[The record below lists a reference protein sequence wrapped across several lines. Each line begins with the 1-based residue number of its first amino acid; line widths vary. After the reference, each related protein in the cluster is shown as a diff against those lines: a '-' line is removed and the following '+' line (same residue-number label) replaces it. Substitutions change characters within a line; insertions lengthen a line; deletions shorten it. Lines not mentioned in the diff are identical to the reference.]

1 MGNET
6 QEWMLEVDGD
16 GLEPFD
22 ESLLKSLGDEEMDL
36 PGGEWPLGGD
46 ETEQNTAVLDFQ

>member
-1 MGNET
+1 
-6 QEWMLEVDGD
+6 MLEVDGD